1 MPLVIIV
8 CAFSLQNACETDAV
22 TSCRDVFLQRDGE
35 VVGIFEGAGLA
46 GGVGRV
52 CKAQLMIFLVQ
63 TDL

>member
-1 MPLVIIV
+1 MPEKLMLSQ
-8 CAFSLQNACETDAV
+8 AAEM
-22 TSCRDVFLQRDGE
+22 VFLQRDSE

-52 CKAQLMIFLVQ
+52 CKAELMIFLVQ